1 MDDRIKSALLA
12 LKPTERMV
20 FLLRSVEGFTY
31 KEIAQFLGLPIGTVM
46 SHLSRSR
53 ARLRELLVDYARE
66 MGFVR

>member
-1 MDDRIKSALLA
+1 
-12 LKPTERMV
+12 
-20 FLLRSVEGFTY
+20 EGFTY
-31 KEIAQFLGLPIGTVM
+31 KEIAQFLDLPIGTVM